1 MGAEV
6 VARLE
11 GVAPAWLL
19 GAAKTQP

>member
-19 GAAKTQP
+19 GAAK

>member
-19 GAAKTQP
+19 GAAKTQ